1 MRAGAGPQGVGIV
14 DEGAAGEAES
24 TRLGCFI
31 ISATARAAIS
41 NASSHG
47 NRFMSVSPFI
57 FLGEF
62 RMRDEREQFPYSGGR
77 AQVVM
82 RRKDAR

>member
-41 NASSHG
+41 NASSQG
-47 NRFMSVSPFI
+47 NRFMSLSPFI
-57 FLGEF
+57 FMGNLGCERSGNNF
-62 RMRDEREQFPYSGGR
+62 PVQGDERKS
-77 AQVVM
+77 
-82 RRKDAR
+82 